1 MLTFSVNKGQQRV
14 ILHLFIMCF
23 VCLRGW
29 KLGRSG
35 SGSKNKINTIR
46 CFNIYICIAFMFI
59 CFSSHAHSIKMYDV
73 CKPFEL
79 LK

>member
-35 SGSKNKINTIR
+35 SGSKDKINTIR
-46 CFNIYICIAFMFI
+46 CLNIYIYVLHLC
-59 CFSSHAHSIKMYDV
+59 SSIFLRTHILLECMMYV
-73 CKPFEL
+73 SHL
-79 LK
+79 NY

>member
-46 CFNIYICIAFMFI
+46 CFNIYIYVLHLC
-59 CFSSHAHSIKMYDV
+59 SSIFLRTHILLECMMYV
-73 CKPFEL
+73 SHL
-79 LK
+79 NY